1 MVLLAPGDVPYAK
14 ILADVTGDLLKRAG
28 FNVDY
33 QSMDWGTLVQRRA
46 KQEPLDKGGWSL
58 FPSGNPAA
66 EYVDPLLPSGV
77 RGNGAKAW
85 FGWPTDERLEALRE
99 QWLDETDPAKQK
111 ALCALIQARCLEV
124 VTSIPLGQYLPPAA
138 WSKKISTPL
147 KGMMP
152 VFWGVEKA

>member
-1 MVLLAPGDVPYAK
+1 M
-14 ILADVTGDLLKRAG
+14 
-28 FNVDY
+28 
-33 QSMDWGTLVQRRA
+33 
-46 KQEPLDKGGWSL
+46 

-99 QWLDETDPAKQK
+99 EWLDETDAGKQK
-111 ALCALIQARCLEV
+111 VLCELIQARCLEV

-138 WSKKISTPL
+138 WSKRISAPL

-152 VFWGVEKA
+152 VFWGVEKG